1 MKSTSS
7 KPLDLVLTIVFAL
20 LGGFRLYQYAGG
32 GDLADLLSGIGLL
45 LVGFS
50 SYHSAF
56 LMSSRA
62 AAPDSRVVATAR
74 YVGYAGLV
82 LILAAIAMRFFP

>member
-1 MKSTSS
+1 MKSTSR
-7 KPLDLVLTIVFAL
+7 KPVDLVLTIVFAL
-20 LGGFRLYQYAGG
+20 LGGFRLYQFAGD

-56 LMSSRA
+56 LMSSRG
-62 AAPDSRVVATAR
+62 AAPGNRVGATAR

-82 LILAAIAMRFFP
+82 LILAAIAVRLLP